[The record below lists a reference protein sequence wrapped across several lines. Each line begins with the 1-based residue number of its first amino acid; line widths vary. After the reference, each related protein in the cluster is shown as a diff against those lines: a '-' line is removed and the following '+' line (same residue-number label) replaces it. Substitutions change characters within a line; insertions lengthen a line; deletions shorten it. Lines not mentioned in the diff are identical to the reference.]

1 MGKISSL
8 KLLTTQ
14 PLCKEFNVSIGI
26 LWIQGWHEDDV
37 MMYVD

>member
-14 PLCKEFNVSIGI
+14 PLRMFSVGI